1 MREREGRAHFDA
13 REEKK
18 KRSSISSDKTQT
30 GRRLSFA
37 LARRA
42 STGALTGSRAELLIA
57 FFLSSA
63 VEKRRSKSEKSLVRE
78 RERGLFSLSRV
89 FFGGIGRAG
98 RGGIFSSTSLF
109 SFPKQDGLH
118 GPLLHVPPRRRA
130 DRSDVPRRGRVRR
143 VFGLSSRKKRGGKN
157 MQGAR
162 GTSIDTGEE
171 RTKRHAE
178 KKKKKNSTPPP
189 PFLSL
194 QMKKKTHAQP
204 GPARG
209 LPQPDP
215 HGGPRRRSRV
225 LQVWRRRRRRARR
238 SVDERRRRRQRD
250 AGARQAPRRRLFPPP
265 PRRRRSRPGGDARQR
280 QRDAGVLVHGQ
291 GESLGFHLEERKR

>member
-1 MREREGRAHFDA
+1 MACTALYFMSLRGDVLIARTYRDEAECVAFLVSQVERKEGEKTCREREGHRSTRA
-13 REEKK
+13 KK
-18 KRSSISSDKTQT
+18 
-30 GRRLSFA
+30 
-37 LARRA
+37 
-42 STGALTGSRAELLIA
+42 E
-57 FFLSSA
+57 
-63 VEKRRSKSEKSLVRE
+63 
-78 RERGLFSLSRV
+78 
-89 FFGGIGRAG
+89 
-98 RGGIFSSTSLF
+98 
-109 SFPKQDGLH
+109 
-118 GPLLHVPPRRRA
+118 
-130 DRSDVPRRGRVRR
+130 RRGT
-143 VFGLSSRKKRGGKN
+143 RK
-157 MQGAR
+157 
-162 GTSIDTGEE
+162 
-171 RTKRHAE
+171 

>member
-178 KKKKKNSTPPP
+178 KKKKKTQPP